1 MYFHHV
7 SSCFIFCSLV
17 EWCEELRREGISVAV
32 EEFGAEGIAEL
43 EEKSWGV
50 LPDPWILECQDAEN
64 LTFLEYL
71 TPYLVHPRWF
81 PCLVQ
86 FFAEEKQLLYGRP
99 RTKFQ
104 GFQINVFDRR
114 LAARKSRKEDKKI
127 PYLLNFLGNAGDP
140 LLQRRCGG
148 KDRSRQG

>member
-1 MYFHHV
+1 MPGCREFDIPGIPDSIPGASQVV
-7 SSCFIFCSLV
+7 S
-17 EWCEELRREGISVAV
+17 
-32 EEFGAEGIAEL
+32 
-43 EEKSWGV
+43 
-50 LPDPWILECQDAEN
+50 
-64 LTFLEYL
+64 
-71 TPYLVHPRWF
+71 
-81 PCLVQ
+81 CLVQ